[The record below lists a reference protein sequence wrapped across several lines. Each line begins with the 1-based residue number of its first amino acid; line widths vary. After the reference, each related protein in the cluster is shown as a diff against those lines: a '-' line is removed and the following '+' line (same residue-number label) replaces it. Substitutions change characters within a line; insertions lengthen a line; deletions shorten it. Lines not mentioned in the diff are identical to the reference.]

1 MAQSVTAVAKDGP
14 RLLNICAL
22 THPVVQRRCDDSRV
36 RPSCISKGQVSGS
49 ASDTGVRG
57 RMEGGGEDYG
67 DVLDEDRAAALFE
80 KPLEVLSRT
89 LPLRPASTLGPS
101 AATGRLV
108 CMLGRR
114 RVMHA
119 MLCGRQKARLLM

>member
-1 MAQSVTAVAKDGP
+1 M
-14 RLLNICAL
+14 
-22 THPVVQRRCDDSRV
+22 
-36 RPSCISKGQVSGS
+36 
-49 ASDTGVRG
+49 
-57 RMEGGGEDYG
+57 GGGREGESIDYG
-67 DVLDEDRAAALFE
+67 DVLDEDRAAALLE

-89 LPLRPASTLGPS
+89 LPLRPESTLGPS

-114 RVMHA
+114 GLVHA

>member
-1 MAQSVTAVAKDGP
+1 M
-14 RLLNICAL
+14 
-22 THPVVQRRCDDSRV
+22 
-36 RPSCISKGQVSGS
+36 PSCISKGQASGS

-89 LPLRPASTLGPS
+89 LPLRPASTLGPIGS
-101 AATGRLV
+101 YWWAGVHAATQR
-108 CMLGRR
+108 
-114 RVMHA
+114 
-119 MLCGRQKARLLM
+119 